1 MLARLNRLAV
11 MASQRTD
18 VVIALFMMLAI
29 VMMIIPLPTFLV
41 DILIGINIAFSL
53 LVLVVAFYIAHS
65 VDFSALPPVILL
77 STLFRLALS
86 ITTTR
91 LILLNGEAGEIVE
104 AFGNFVI
111 AGEVVIGL
119 VVFLI
124 ITVAQFIVITKGAE
138 RVAEVAARF
147 TLDAM
152 PGKQMSIDNDLRNG
166 DIDQPEARRRRSRL
180 ERESQ
185 LYGAMDGAMKF
196 VKGDAIAGLVILC
209 VNLLGGLLIGMLKR
223 GMPFGEAVHT
233 YSLLSVGDGLIAQI
247 PALLISVAAGTVVT
261 RVTTDAQTDL
271 GTEIINQLGANQRAL
286 ALTSFILLG
295 VAFIPGFP
303 APVFIAISMV
313 LGGAAYALHRRTVKA
328 EPVARD
334 VVEPEVSET
343 QALPVEETEDT
354 GHFRVTVWISQTQ
367 AAQIS
372 LNTLKQKLEGVR
384 YDVSDDLGVEIPRI
398 GLRIE
403 HAVEPERFHIDLEGV
418 PVMEGNIRPDAVLL
432 QDDVVHLDLLAIEH
446 TTTAPLLRRKP
457 AVWVNA
463 EQAEVLADAGVGH
476 LDLIGALEACVRQ
489 TLRGYAGEFLGIQEA
504 RQMLT
509 EMEEQ
514 YPELVKETLRVLP
527 LQRIADIL
535 RRLVGEHVSIR
546 NRRVILEAIVEWAP
560 RDLDTPVLAE
570 HVRAALARQIC
581 YEYADSHRVIS
592 AYVFSR
598 QLEEALR
605 APLRRSDKA
614 RPTVLPPE
622 LTRTIALQLQQA
634 YDAASHD
641 LNPVVMVS
649 ADIRRPLRQLLM
661 RQDLDVPVLSYQDL
675 TREFTVQ
682 SLSTLT
688 LPDVDEMPAEATT
701 EALMAP

>member
-1 MLARLNRLAV
+1 
-11 MASQRTD
+11 
-18 VVIALFMMLAI
+18 
-29 VMMIIPLPTFLV
+29 
-41 DILIGINIAFSL
+41 
-53 LVLVVAFYIAHS
+53 

-77 STLFRLALS
+77 STLFRLSLS

-166 DIDQPEARRRRSRL
+166 DIDQVEARRRRSRL

-233 YSLLSVGDGLIAQI
+233 YSLLTVGDGLIAQI
-247 PALLISVAAGTVVT
+247 PALLIAVAAGTVVT
-261 RVTTDAQTDL
+261 RVTTDAETDL
-271 GTEIINQLGANQRAL
+271 GTEIITQLTANQRAL
-286 ALTSFILLG
+286 ALTSAILLG

-303 APVFIAISMV
+303 APVFIAIALV
-313 LGGAAYALHRRTVKA
+313 LGGTAFYMHRRKHADEQAAPVVNEPEPLEVQA
-328 EPVARD
+328 EPVQ
-334 VVEPEVSET
+334 EV
-343 QALPVEETEDT
+343 EDT
-354 GHFRVTVWISQTQ
+354 GHFRITLWISEAQ
-367 AAQIS
+367 AAQVS
-372 LNTLKQKLEGVR
+372 LNTLKQRMDGAR
-384 YDVSDDLGVEIPRI
+384 YDVSEDLGVEIPRI
-398 GLRIE
+398 GVRIDRN
-403 HAVEPERFHIDLEGV
+403 AVPERFRIDLEGV
-418 PVMEGNIRPDAVLL
+418 PVTEGAIPPHAVLL
-432 QDDVVHLDLLAIEH
+432 QDDEVHLDLLAIEH
-446 TTTAPLLRRKP
+446 TASAPLLQRKP
-457 AVWVNA
+457 AIWVDA
-463 EQAEVLADAGVGH
+463 QQAPVLAEAGVGH
-476 LDLIGALEACVRQ
+476 LDLTQTFEACMDQ
-489 TLRGYAGEFLGIQEA
+489 TLRRYAAEFLGIQEA
-504 RQMLT
+504 RQILT

-527 LQRIADIL
+527 LQRVADVL
-535 RRLVGEHVSIR
+535 RRLIGEHISIR
-546 NRRVILEAIVEWAP
+546 NRRAILEAIVEWAP
-560 RDLDTPVLAE
+560 RDLDTPILTE
-570 HVRAALARQIC
+570 HVRAALTRQVC
-581 YEYADSHRVIS
+581 YAYADSHRVIS

-598 QLEEALR
+598 DLEEALR
-605 APLRRSDKA
+605 APLRRGEKG

-622 LTRTIALQLQQA
+622 LTRTITMQLQQA

-641 LNPVVMVS
+641 LNPVVMVT
-649 ADIRRPLRQLLM
+649 ADIRRPLRQLLT
-661 RQDLDVPVLSYQDL
+661 RHDLDVPVLCYQDL

-682 SLSTLT
+682 SLTTLT
-688 LPDVDEMPAEATT
+688 LPESDEALPRTVT
-701 EALMAP
+701 EALTAP